1 MSTSNLSLIRR
12 LSISNDLTDDECLT
26 LCGVMENRKLD
37 DGEFLFQE
45 GEVDNTLY
53 GIARGR
59 LEAVADTG
67 GGEHI
72 SLQIFKE
79 GDVVGELGFL
89 DGTGHSAGVISIG
102 ESEVLTLKRDDLEA
116 LLGKEPKLVYGVM
129 RGIVRTV
136 HAILRRMNLQYTE
149 MNNYISKQHGRY

>member
-1 MSTSNLSLIRR
+1 MSDANLGLIRK
-12 LSISNDLTDDECLT
+12 LSISMDLTDEDCLA
-26 LCGVMENRKLD
+26 LCDIMENRKLA

-45 GEVDNTLY
+45 GEVDHTLY
-53 GIARGR
+53 AIAEGR
-59 LEAVADTG
+59 LEAVTDTG
-67 GGEHI
+67 GGDHI
-72 SLQIFKE
+72 SLQIFKA

-89 DGTGHSAGVISIG
+89 DGTGHSAGVMSIG
-102 ESEVLTLKRDDLEA
+102 ESEVLAMNREKFESLLDDN
-116 LLGKEPKLVYGVM
+116 PQLVYGVM

>member
-1 MSTSNLSLIRR
+1 MSDANLRLIRK
-12 LSISNDLTDDECLT
+12 LSISLDLTDEDCLA
-26 LCGVMENRKLD
+26 LYDIMENRKLA

-45 GEVDNTLY
+45 GEVDHTLY
-53 GIARGR
+53 AIAKGR
-59 LEAVADTG
+59 LEAVTDTG

-72 SLQIFKE
+72 GLQTFKA

-89 DGTGHSAGVISIG
+89 DGTGHSAGMMSIG
-102 ESEVLTLKRDDLEA
+102 ESEVLAMNRERFESLLDDN
-116 LLGKEPKLVYGVM
+116 PQLVYGVM

-149 MNNYISKQHGRY
+149 MNSYISKQHGRY